1 MTTALEALRHEELL
15 RAVSAR
21 LVGAVELTAAELEG
35 YWG

>member
-1 MTTALEALRHEELL
+1 MTTALAALRHEELL

>member
-21 LVGAVELTAAELEG
+21 LVGAVELTAAELEAH
-35 YWG
+35 WG